1 MKKSIDK
8 RTFDRIKMH
17 KFVVEYKIKGRDP
30 VYQAELIN
38 LGAGGMCFLRNS
50 IITRDDQLL
59 VKFPFK
65 TRKVIL
71 NGQIV
76 RIDGRE
82 VAVRFAN
89 GEDEIKAFVD
99 TFNEEYP
106 ILFKS
111 TARKGGLLR
120 MPGDA
125 SQDSDGD
132 EMRNIFDID

>member
-8 RTFDRIKMH
+8 RTYDRIKTP
-17 KFVVEYKIKGRDP
+17 KFVVEYKIKGREP
-30 VYQAELIN
+30 VYQVELIN

-50 IITRDDQLL
+50 ILTRDDQLL

-82 VAVRFAN
+82 VAVRFDN
-89 GEDEIKAFVD
+89 GEEEIKTFVD
-99 TFNEEYP
+99 TFNDEYP
-106 ILFKS
+106 LLARDS
-111 TARKGGLLR
+111 ARKGGMLR

-125 SQDSDGD
+125 SRDSDED
-132 EMRNIFDID
+132 DMKNMFNID

>member
-8 RTFDRIKMH
+8 RTYDRIKTP
-17 KFVVEYKIKGRDP
+17 KFVVEYKIKGREP
-30 VYQAELIN
+30 VYQVELIN

-50 IITRDDQLL
+50 ILTRDDQLL

-82 VAVRFAN
+82 VAVRFDN
-89 GEDEIKAFVD
+89 GEEEIKTFVD
-99 TFNEEYP
+99 TFNDEYP
-106 ILFKS
+106 LL
-111 TARKGGLLR
+111 ARDSARQGGMLR

-125 SQDSDGD
+125 SHDSDED
-132 EMRNIFDID
+132 DMKNMFNID

>member
-8 RTFDRIKMH
+8 RTFDRIKTN
-17 KFVVEYKIKGRDP
+17 KFAVEYKIKGRDP
-30 VYQAELIN
+30 VYRVELIN

-50 IITRDDQLL
+50 IIARDDQLL

-71 NGQIV
+71 SGQNV

-82 VAVRFAN
+82 VAVRFGN
-89 GEDEIKAFVD
+89 SEDEIKTFID

-106 ILFKS
+106 SLSKS
-111 TARKGGLLR
+111 TAKKGGLLR
-120 MPGDA
+120 IPGEA
-125 SQDSDGD
+125 AQDSDD
-132 EMRNIFDID
+132 DDMRDIFDID

>member
-8 RTFDRIKMH
+8 RTYDRIKTP

-30 VYQAELIN
+30 VYQVELIN

-50 IITRDDQLL
+50 ILTRDDQLL

-65 TRKVIL
+65 KRKVIL

-82 VAVRFAN
+82 VAVRFDN
-89 GEDEIKAFVD
+89 SEDEIKNFVD
-99 TFNEEYP
+99 TFNDEYP
-106 ILFKS
+106 LLARNS
-111 TARKGGLLR
+111 ARKGGMLR
-120 MPGDA
+120 MSGDT
-125 SQDSDGD
+125 SRDSDD
-132 EMRNIFDID
+132 DMKNIFNID

>member
-1 MKKSIDK
+1 MKRSIDK
-8 RTFDRIKMH
+8 RNFGRIKTH
-17 KFVVEYKIKGRDP
+17 RFVVDYKIKGRDP
-30 VYQAELIN
+30 VYQVELIN

-50 IITRDDQLL
+50 IINRDDQLL

-65 TRKVIL
+65 SRKIIM

-89 GEDEIKAFVD
+89 SEDEIKTFVD

-106 ILFKS
+106 LL
-111 TARKGGLLR
+111 AKGSSKKGAMLHI
-120 MPGDA
+120 PGEA
-125 SQDSDGD
+125 EQDSDD
-132 EMRNIFDID
+132 DMRNIFDID

>member
-8 RTFDRIKMH
+8 RTYDRIKTP
-17 KFVVEYKIKGRDP
+17 KFVVEYKIKGREP
-30 VYQAELIN
+30 VYQVELIN

-50 IITRDDQLL
+50 ILTRDDQLL

-82 VAVRFAN
+82 VAVRFDN
-89 GEDEIKAFVD
+89 GEEEIKTFVD
-99 TFNEEYP
+99 TFNDEYP
-106 ILFKS
+106 LLARDS
-111 TARKGGLLR
+111 ARKGSMLR

-125 SQDSDGD
+125 SRDSDED
-132 EMRNIFDID
+132 DMKNMFNID

>member
-8 RTFDRIKMH
+8 RTYDRIKTP

-30 VYQAELIN
+30 VYQVELIN

-50 IITRDDQLL
+50 ILTRDDQLL
-59 VKFPFK
+59 IKFPFK

-82 VAVRFAN
+82 VAVRFDN
-89 GEDEIKAFVD
+89 GEDEIKTFVD

-106 ILFKS
+106 VLSRNAAGK
-111 TARKGGLLR
+111 TGMLR
-120 MPGDA
+120 MPGDIP
-125 SQDSDGD
+125 QNSDED
-132 EMRNIFDID
+132 DMKNIFNID

>member
-8 RTFDRIKMH
+8 RTFDRIKTP

-30 VYQAELIN
+30 VYQVELIN

-76 RIDGRE
+76 RVDGRE

-89 GEDEIKAFVD
+89 SEDEIKTFVD

-106 ILFKS
+106 LL
-111 TARKGGLLR
+111 ARDSSKRGGLLR
-120 MPGDA
+120 MPGE
-125 SQDSDGD
+125 SGD
-132 EMRNIFDID
+132 ETDEDNTRNIFDID